1 MNRRLTTYLALS
13 ALCLALGAQIVLAT
27 DAPNGPG
34 MPSVWAPGSKDFL
47 GTSAS
52 DDSKVYFTGAQGM
65 LTEVFYPSPDR
76 VQNIDME
83 FLIEDTAKTMSA
95 ADSEEKLQHQQSVR
109 LVDKRAMLWEATT
122 VANNGAWKISKKIFT
137 DPSRPTL
144 VERVVFQV
152 LQPGKTIG
160 DFNLFV
166 LNHPGINDAGDHDN
180 SQTLTG
186 HGRVMLVAFKPGK
199 AASALAVSLPWKS
212 DG

>member
-52 DDSKVYFTGAQGM
+52 DDSKVYFTGAQGQ

-83 FLIEDTAKTMSA
+83 FLVEDAAKTLGY
-95 ADSEEKLQHQQSVR
+95 ADGEEKLQRKQTVTQ
-109 LVDKRAMLWEATT
+109 VDKRAMLWEATT
-122 VANNGAWKISKKIFT
+122 TANNGAWKITKRIFT
-137 DPSRPTL
+137 
-144 VERVVFQV
+144 
-152 LQPGKTIG
+152 
-160 DFNLFV
+160 
-166 LNHPGINDAGDHDN
+166 
-180 SQTLTG
+180 
-186 HGRVMLVAFKPGK
+186 
-199 AASALAVSLPWKS
+199 
-212 DG
+212 